1 VAGGQIGLILAGG
14 AARGAYEV
22 GVVVHILTEVARDI
36 GRPIP
41 FDILCGTSVGAI
53 NACTLAAHAE
63 EPIRRG
69 DMLVKQWTSL
79 RLDQVAR
86 PSRSEIMSLIG
97 GLVGRKRSP
106 PGPGE
111 VRRGGLLDARG
122 IETVVRQAISPDGIR
137 RNLEAG
143 RIKALT
149 VSTTDVASGRT
160 VVFLQR
166 KEPGLPPWSHDP
178 TITVTPTQI
187 SAEHALASAAVPLLF
202 PAVRIDGEFYCDG
215 GLRQNVP
222 LSPARRLGAD
232 GLIVVNPRFIAPE
245 APSPEVAHQRERD
258 YPGPFFLFGKA
269 LNALLLDR
277 IDADIDRLHRINVIL
292 EAGMRRFGPNFVEE
306 INKEL
311 GDKGRLHQLKR
322 LRVVHIRASQDIG
335 EMAAAYARSPEFR
348 GRASSMI
355 GKLIR
360 RISEWEGAGEADLLS
375 YILFD
380 GEFSARL
387 IELGRNDARARH
399 AELCAFFEEMISGRP
414 ALGEHVDEPGE
425 KGDKKDARAKA
436 LGPK

>member
-1 VAGGQIGLILAGG
+1 
-14 AARGAYEV
+14 
-22 GVVVHILTEVARDI
+22 LTEVAKDI
-36 GRPIP
+36 GREVPI
-41 FDILCGTSVGAI
+41 DILCGTSVGAI
-53 NACTLAAHAE
+53 NAGTLAAHAD
-63 EPIRRG
+63 EPVRRG
-69 DMLVKQWTSL
+69 EVLVQQWTNL

-86 PSRSEIMSLIG
+86 PSKSEIMALVG
-97 GLVGRKRSP
+97 GLVGRKRPP

-111 VRRGGLLDARG
+111 VRRGGLLDPRG
-122 IETVVRQAISPDGIR
+122 IEAIVRQAISPDGIR
-137 RNLEAG
+137 RNLESG

-160 VVFLQR
+160 VIFLQR
-166 KEPGLPPWSHDP
+166 KEPGLPPWGHDP
-178 TITVTPTQI
+178 TITVRPAQI

-202 PAVRIDGEFYCDG
+202 PAVRIDGDYYCDG

-232 GLIVVNPRFIAPE
+232 GLIVVNPRFIPAE
-245 APSPEVAHQRERD
+245 APPPELARERERD

-277 IDADIDRLHRINVIL
+277 IDADIDRLHRINLIL
-292 EAGMRRFGPNFVEE
+292 EAGVRRFGPNFVEE
-306 INKEL
+306 LNKEL
-311 GDKGRLHQLKR
+311 GDKGRLHRLKR

-335 EMAAAYARSPEFR
+335 SMAAEFARSPEFAS
-348 GRASSMI
+348 RANGMI
-355 GKLIR
+355 GKIVR

-399 AELCAFFEEMISGRP
+399 AELCSFFDELAPKGKEERASARGR
-414 ALGEHVDEPGE
+414 AAPG
-425 KGDKKDARAKA
+425 A
-436 LGPK
+436 

>member
-1 VAGGQIGLILAGG
+1 VAGGLVGLILAGG

-22 GVVVHILTEVARDI
+22 GVVLHILTEVARDI
-36 GRPIP
+36 GREVPI
-41 FDILCGTSVGAI
+41 DILCGTSVGAI
-53 NACTLAAHAE
+53 NAGTLAAHAD
-63 EPIRRG
+63 EPVRRG
-69 DMLVKQWTSL
+69 EVLVHQWTNL
-79 RLDQVAR
+79 RLEQVAR
-86 PSRSEIMSLIG
+86 PSKSEIMALVG

-111 VRRGGLLDARG
+111 VRRGGLLDPRG
-122 IETVVRQAISPDGIR
+122 IEAIVRQAISPDGIR
-137 RNLEAG
+137 RNLESG
-143 RIKALT
+143 LIKALT

-160 VVFLQR
+160 VIFLQR
-166 KEPGLPPWSHDP
+166 KEPGLPPWGHDP
-178 TITVTPTQI
+178 TITVRPAQI

-202 PAVRIDGEFYCDG
+202 PAVRIDGDYYCDG

-232 GLIVVNPRFIAPE
+232 GLIVVNPRFIPAEGP
-245 APSPEVAHQRERD
+245 PPEVARERERD

-277 IDADIDRLHRINVIL
+277 IDADIDRLHRINLIL
-292 EAGMRRFGPNFVEE
+292 EAGVRRFGPTFVEE

-311 GDKGRLHQLKR
+311 GDKGRLHRLKR

-335 EMAAAYARSPEFR
+335 SMASEFARSPEFAS
-348 GRASSMI
+348 RANGMI
-355 GKLIR
+355 GKIVR

-399 AELCAFFEEMISGRP
+399 AELCAFFDELAPKEKEERP
-414 ALGEHVDEPGE
+414 AS
-425 KGDKKDARAKA
+425 ARGRAA
-436 LGPK
+436 RGGA

>member
-1 VAGGQIGLILAGG
+1 MAAGQVALILAGG

-22 GVVVHILTEVARDI
+22 GVVIHILSEVAKDI
-36 GRPIP
+36 GRSVP
-41 FDILCGTSVGAI
+41 FDIICGTSVGAI

-63 EPIRRG
+63 EPVRRG
-69 DMLVKQWTSL
+69 QVLVRQWTNL
-79 RLDQVAR
+79 KLDQVAR
-86 PSRSEIMSLIG
+86 PSRQEIM
-97 GLVGRKRSP
+97 GLVTGLLGRRRSP

-111 VRRGGLLDARG
+111 VRRGGLLDPRG
-122 IETVVRQAISPDGIR
+122 IEAIIRQAISPDGIR

-143 RIKALT
+143 RIRALT

-160 VVFLQR
+160 VIFLQR
-166 KEPGLPPWSHDP
+166 REEGFPPWSRDP
-178 TITVTPTQI
+178 TVSVRPAQIT
-187 SAEHALASAAVPLLF
+187 AEHALASAAVPLLF
-202 PAVRIDGEFYCDG
+202 PAVRIDGEFFCDG

-232 GLIVVNPRFIAPE
+232 GLIVVNPRFIPE
-245 APSPEVAHQRERD
+245 EATPPKIRTQNEQD

-277 IDADIDRLHRINVIL
+277 IDADIDRLRRINLIL
-292 EAGMRRFGPNFVEE
+292 DAGTKRYGSDFVDE

-311 GDKGRLHQLKR
+311 GMPGKMRGLKP
-322 LRVVHIRASQDIG
+322 LKVVHIRASQDIG
-335 EMAAAYARSPEFR
+335 AMAAAYARSPEFSS
-348 GRASSMI
+348 RASGMI
-355 GKLIR
+355 GRIIR

-399 AELCAFFEEMISGRP
+399 AELCAFFDDLAP
-414 ALGEHVDEPGE
+414 
-425 KGDKKDARAKA
+425 KKAS
-436 LGPK
+436 

>member
-1 VAGGQIGLILAGG
+1 
-14 AARGAYEV
+14 V
-22 GVVVHILTEVARDI
+22 GVVIHILTEVAKDI
-36 GRPIP
+36 GRQVPI
-41 FDILCGTSVGAI
+41 DILCGTSVGAI
-53 NACTLAAHAE
+53 NAGTLAAHAD
-63 EPIRRG
+63 EPVKRG
-69 DMLVKQWTSL
+69 EVLVQQWTNL

-86 PSRSEIMSLIG
+86 PSKSEIMALVG
-97 GLVGRKRSP
+97 GLVGRKRPP

-111 VRRGGLLDARG
+111 VRRGGLLDPRG
-122 IETVVRQAISPDGIR
+122 IEAIVRQAISPDGIR

-160 VVFLQR
+160 VIFLQR
-166 KEPGLPPWSHDP
+166 KEPGMPPWGHDP
-178 TITVTPTQI
+178 TITVRPAQI

-202 PAVRIDGEFYCDG
+202 PAVRIDGDYYCDG

-232 GLIVVNPRFIAPE
+232 GLIVVNPRFIPAE
-245 APSPEVAHQRERD
+245 APPVELARERERD

-277 IDADIDRLHRINVIL
+277 IDADIDRLHRINLIL
-292 EAGMRRFGPNFVEE
+292 EAGVRRFGPTFVEE

-311 GDKGRLHQLKR
+311 GDKGRLHRLKR

-335 EMAAAYARSPEFR
+335 AMASEFARSPDFAS
-348 GRASSMI
+348 RANGMI
-355 GKLIR
+355 GKIVR

-399 AELCAFFEEMISGRP
+399 EELCSFFDELAPKEKPASARGR
-414 ALGEHVDEPGE
+414 AAPG
-425 KGDKKDARAKA
+425 
-436 LGPK
+436 